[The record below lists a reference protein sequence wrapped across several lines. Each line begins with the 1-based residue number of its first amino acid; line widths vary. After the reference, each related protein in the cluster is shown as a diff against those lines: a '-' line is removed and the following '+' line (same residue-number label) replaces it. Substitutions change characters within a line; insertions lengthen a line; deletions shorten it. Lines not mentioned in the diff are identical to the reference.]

1 VIHEDGSNY
10 AGNTHPVQIV
20 MVTRKPVNNA
30 IMGVYRPTTQDRVWL
45 LVNAEPQFD
54 NFGQFSSVFVTLTNI
69 TYYKKVQDEL
79 SIKNNILHSIDEF
92 SIDIMSIIDE
102 HGKHI
107 YVSKSAT
114 TISGFSNQIL
124 MQMNATDL
132 VPAKDKQH
140 MQAVLNTVPVVGKL
154 ENVLGKLVC
163 KDGSIKYISW
173 SLRWDAVARMMYV
186 NGRDKTLEILNERAI
201 EAIRVTNELQIK
213 DAIFEKEE
221 QKRKDIGYELHEN
234 VGQLI
239 ATVKVYLDSY
249 EKSANETTLQKSK
262 DLLSVCIDELRTIT
276 YINSIPNFKNV
287 GFANAIEILMQL
299 KFKKY
304 DIVHALDVAVNEANI
319 SDSNRINIYR
329 LMQLW
334 LGHIVQREGLL
345 SVVATII
352 DDKDSLML
360 QIIDEVSNA
369 QNYTD
374 YLSQDLMPIKERLK
388 IIGGSMSMRPSEDN
402 KCFTITFL
410 LKKEVTTT

>member
-1 VIHEDGSNY
+1 
-10 AGNTHPVQIV
+10 
-20 MVTRKPVNNA
+20 
-30 IMGVYRPTTQDRVWL
+30 
-45 LVNAEPQFD
+45 
-54 NFGQFSSVFVTLTNI
+54 
-69 TYYKKVQDEL
+69 
-79 SIKNNILHSIDEF
+79 
-92 SIDIMSIIDE
+92 
-102 HGKHI
+102 
-107 YVSKSAT
+107 
-114 TISGFSNQIL
+114 
-124 MQMNATDL
+124 
-132 VPAKDKQH
+132 
-140 MQAVLNTVPVVGKL
+140 
-154 ENVLGKLVC
+154 
-163 KDGSIKYISW
+163 
-173 SLRWDAVARMMYV
+173 
-186 NGRDKTLEILNERAI
+186 
-201 EAIRVTNELQIK
+201 LQIK

-388 IIGGSMSMRPSEDN
+388 IIGGSMRMRPSEDN